1 MSLSSKKPETAA
13 AFAEAY
19 FTDLNRAAAKIDRM
33 AIEKAAELL
42 EETYREGNML
52 FCCGNGGSAALANQ
66 MVCDHI
72 NAIRRGTDLRPR
84 IASLCSNMETLT
96 ATANDS
102 GYANVFVHALSSLA
116 KPGDVL
122 IAISSSGN
130 SENIIRAIDWA
141 NGNGMRTIALTGFDG
156 GHSAAIADINIHVP
170 ESNYGIVEDLH
181 QSITHML
188 AQFIRAKNLLPSE
201 DYSRTIF

>member
-1 MSLSSKKPETAA
+1 MSLSDKKPDTAG
-13 AFAEAY
+13 AFADAY
-19 FTDLNRAAAKIDRM
+19 FSDLGRAAAGIDRR
-33 AIEKAAELL
+33 AIAKAAALL
-42 EETYREGNML
+42 EGTYKAGNML

-84 IASLCSNMETLT
+84 IVSLCSNMETLT

-102 GYANVFVHALSSLA
+102 DYADVFVHALSSLA

-122 IAISSSGN
+122 ITISSSGD
-130 SENIIRAIDWA
+130 SENIVRAIDWA
-141 NGNGMRTIALTGFDG
+141 KRNEMQTVALTGFQG
-156 GHSAAIADINIHVP
+156 GRSADRADINIHVP

-181 QSITHML
+181 QSITHIL
-188 AQFIRAKNLLPSE
+188 AQYIRSENLASPS
-201 DYSRTIF
+201 DYGKTIF